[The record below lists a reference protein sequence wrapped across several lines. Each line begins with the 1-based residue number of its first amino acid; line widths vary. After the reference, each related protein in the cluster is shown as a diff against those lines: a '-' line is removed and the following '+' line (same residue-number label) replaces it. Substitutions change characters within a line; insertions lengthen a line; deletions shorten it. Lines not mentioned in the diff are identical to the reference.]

1 MADTEPHQNEFYPTV
16 SAVIIYDNKVL
27 LRRDQQ
33 RYSWLSPNT
42 HIGIDETPLD
52 ALFRHVQAET
62 GLRQDYLTILTT
74 YADNM
79 TLERDEAEGSTQP
92 MPFDLDIHRVGQGNH
107 VHVDSAYILVS
118 ATDELTPEVETPPE
132 LQWFGVDELEALML
146 TTKITVSRALYAL
159 RKHAEEPADV

>member
-1 MADTEPHQNEFYPTV
+1 MAKTEQQQDEHYPTV
-16 SAVIIYDNKVL
+16 SAVIVYDGKVL

-42 HIGIDETPLD
+42 HIGVDETPLD

-62 GLRQDYLTILTT
+62 GLRQEYLTILAT

-92 MPFDLDIHRVGQGNH
+92 MPFDLDIHRVGQGSH

-118 ATDELTPEVETPPE
+118 TTDELTPEVETPPE
-132 LQWFGVDELEALML
+132 LQWFSVDELEDLML
-146 TTKITVSRALYAL
+146 TTRITVSRALYAIE
-159 RKHAEEPADV
+159 RHTDSAENK

>member
-1 MADTEPHQNEFYPTV
+1 MATIEQQPDELYPTV
-16 SAVIIYDNKVL
+16 SAVIVHGDKVL

-33 RYSWLSPNT
+33 IYSWLSPNT

-52 ALFRHVQAET
+52 ALFRHVRAET
-62 GLRQDYLTILTT
+62 GLRQDYLTVLAT

-79 TLERDEAEGSTQP
+79 SLERDEAEGSTQP

-118 ATDELTPEVETPPE
+118 TTDELTPEIDTPPE
-132 LQWFGVDELEALML
+132 LQWFDADALGDLML

-159 RKHAEEPADV
+159 QKQADAAE